1 MLPLMSQASRLFPL
15 AVDRDRT
22 LAFPDAPTALPWP
35 LVAAHELQALINHG
49 RSIAELA
56 LNGGIDWSEM
66 VAVLEDRPWH
76 WMSVDEAAERLEEL
90 FADWVFMLP
99 KQMKATRSASNDI
112 G

>member
-1 MLPLMSQASRLFPL
+1 MSQASRLFPL

-35 LVAAHELQALINHG
+35 LVAAHEPQALINHG
-49 RSIAELA
+49 RSIGELA
-56 LNGGIDWSEM
+56 ANGGIEWSEM
-66 VAVLEDRPWH
+66 VAVLEDRPCH

-90 FADWVFMLP
+90 FADWVFTLP
-99 KQMKATRSASNDI
+99 KQMKARRSANHDF

>member
-1 MLPLMSQASRLFPL
+1 HHSRPRP
-15 AVDRDRT
+15 AR
-22 LAFPDAPTALPWP
+22 ALPWP
-35 LVAAHELQALINHG
+35 FGGIDHLRSPCTTNGVSAPSYPHG
-49 RSIAELA
+49 QSVAELA
-56 LNGGIDWSEM
+56 EEGGIDWSEM

-99 KQMKATRSASNDI
+99 KQMKAMRSAGNDI